1 MVVSLFYSPHCNI
14 KRFISQYLFKTKQ
27 TPTNPKMDLSYSL
40 DILFMLLAVLAVRHT
55 LPSYE
60 QMNATDPPSTP
71 RSHKFAHL
79 SSTPSSPAILSPTPH
94 SPHSPFGRGAT
105 SLLSPIPKRDSLAVP
120 QITLT
125 PELRGATR
133 PKHGRKSVSFS
144 LSSMDELIAKKE
156 VNSKKRPPTPFAR
169 SYYGKMEEIEG
180 DVPLPALPRAVEQIR
195 HNAEGR
201 DAMGV
206 KKGWLMPRG
215 SV

>member
-1 MVVSLFYSPHCNI
+1 
-14 KRFISQYLFKTKQ
+14 
-27 TPTNPKMDLSYSL
+27 MDLSYSL

-60 QMNATDPPSTP
+60 QINATDPPSTP
-71 RSHKFAHL
+71 QSHKFNHL
-79 SSTPSSPAILSPTPH
+79 PSTPSSPALHTPTPH

-105 SLLSPIPKRDSLAVP
+105 SLLSPTPKRDSLAVP

-144 LSSMDELIAKKE
+144 LSSMDDLQAKRE
-156 VNSKKRPPTPFAR
+156 IVSKKRPPTPFAR
-169 SYYGKMEEIEG
+169 SYHGKMEEVDIG
-180 DVPLPALPRAVEQIR
+180 AVPVPALPKAVEQIR
-195 HNAEGR
+195 HSAEGR

>member
-1 MVVSLFYSPHCNI
+1 
-14 KRFISQYLFKTKQ
+14 
-27 TPTNPKMDLSYSL
+27 MDLSYSL
-40 DILFMLLAVLAVRHT
+40 DILFMLLALLAVRHT
-55 LPSYE
+55 LPSHE
-60 QMNATDPPSTP
+60 QINSTDPPSTP
-71 RSHKFAHL
+71 RGHKFSHL
-79 SSTPSSPAILSPTPH
+79 SSRSPDIHSPTPI

-105 SLLSPIPKRDSLAVP
+105 SLLSPRPSRDSLAVP

-144 LSSMDELIAKKE
+144 LSSMDELMAKRE
-156 VNSKKRPPTPFAR
+156 VISKKRPPTPFAR
-169 SYYGKMEEIEG
+169 SYHGKLEEQE
-180 DVPLPALPRAVEQIR
+180 DEEPPVPALPRAVEQTR
-195 HNAEGR
+195 QSADGR

>member
-1 MVVSLFYSPHCNI
+1 
-14 KRFISQYLFKTKQ
+14 
-27 TPTNPKMDLSYSL
+27 MDLSYSL
-40 DILFMLLAVLAVRHT
+40 DILFMLLALLAVRHT
-55 LPSYE
+55 LPSIE
-60 QMNATDPPSTP
+60 QINATDPPSTP
-71 RSHKFAHL
+71 RSHQFTHL

-156 VNSKKRPPTPFAR
+156 INSKKRPPTPFAR
-169 SYYGKMEEIEG
+169 SYHGKMEEYEEG
-180 DVPLPALPRAVEQIR
+180 GVPLPALPRAVEQIK